1 MRRPLQEISGI
12 KLFLTYTHGMNFL
25 AHLHLASLAQSSL
38 LGNLMADFVR
48 GNPDGQFAPPVV
60 AGIRMHRRIDVITD
74 SHPEVKT
81 AKMLFSAG
89 YRRVAPIA
97 LDVVWDHFLARHWL
111 RLEPGLPLRAFIQRV
126 ESEIVPALPDT
137 PESFQA
143 LNHYLWRE
151 RWLERYADL
160 AFLAPVFNGMAGRR
174 PRLVALS
181 GIYPEI
187 ERHYPALEACF
198 WRLYPDL
205 MHMAGRGAESL

>member
-1 MRRPLQEISGI
+1 MRRDLQEISGF

-48 GNPDGQFAPPVV
+48 GNPDGQFPQPVA

-74 SHPEVKT
+74 SHAEVKA
-81 AKMLFSAG
+81 AKAVFSTD

-97 LDVVWDHFLARHWL
+97 LDVVWDHFLARHWA
-111 RLEPGLPLRAFIQRV
+111 RFEPEQPLRQFILRV
-126 ESEIVPALPDT
+126 EREITPALSLT
-137 PESFQA
+137 PEAFQT

-160 AFLAPVFNGMAGRR
+160 AFLAPVFNGMASRR

-181 GIYPEI
+181 GIFPEI
-187 ERHYPALEACF
+187 ERQYPALEAYF
-198 WRLYPDL
+198 WRLYPD
-205 MHMAGRGAESL
+205 MMRMAARGAESL